1 MAAQVVAAAGT
12 AVARPLGGG
21 SGLDAAPRGGGVAR
35 MPRER
40 WGGAVA
46 ARGRRDR
53 ESQVVSVISCAP
65 RSQAEVLPVSPDD
78 DAAVKVA

>member
-12 AVARPLGGG
+12 AVARPLGDG
-21 SGLDAAPRGGGVAR
+21 SGANAVPRAGAR

-46 ARGRRDR
+46 ARGRR
-53 ESQVVSVISCAP
+53 ESQVVSVISRTP
-65 RSQAEVLPVSPDD
+65 RPEAEVLPVSPDD